1 MRTVRVRYTNPGKPG
16 GKRSPPKTTTRPIHK
31 VAVVVPT
38 EYVFEDDSCDNTV
51 GSRCPRGDLP
61 SRGKMETA
69 KVAKE
74 AAKAPGEEP
83 TKVEKGE
90 PERGGVQPAAR
101 RRRGRPRKADKP
113 PAREQG
119 AAEAAAEAGA
129 LQEAGNQIPATRRGQ
144 PGNRDRRSQR
154 ERGRRC

>member
-1 MRTVRVRYTNPGKPG
+1 VRTVRVRYTNPGKPG

-69 KVAKE
+69 K
-74 AAKAPGEEP
+74 APGEEP
-83 TKVEKGE
+83 TKVKEGE
-90 PERGGVQPAAR
+90 PERGEVRPAAR
-101 RRRGRPRKADKP
+101 RRRGRPKKADKP
-113 PAREQG
+113 LAREQG

-129 LQEAGNQIPATRRGQ
+129 LQEAGNQIPTTRRGQ
-144 PGNRDRRSQR
+144 PRGRGPRKQQD
-154 ERGRRC
+154 RGRRC